1 MKGILKYFAAPY
13 FRHWQAAID
22 RIIDG
27 IIIYVFFFEQNNG
40 SYHALIWRCAKANTM
55 NKDTSTPYALS
66 QKNLTWVLPTNKQ
79 ILKEQMFEPLINNK
93 APLTKKRKNDWFS

>member
-1 MKGILKYFAAPY
+1 
-13 FRHWQAAID
+13 
-22 RIIDG
+22 
-27 IIIYVFFFEQNNG
+27 
-40 SYHALIWRCAKANTM
+40 M

-93 APLTKKRKNDWFS
+93 APLTKKRKND